1 MWPNTHYSPPTSPGE
16 QAQIDCYTPSNEDQQ
31 SQDFFGRR
39 RLRIAA
45 GQDPEKQPEK
55 FTPPPRHHWAH
66 FVWPTNEEAYAWAEV
81 GRKKR
86 AAHNLLI
93 REEAEREKQMKKLKT
108 PSCGAGSSAEPVTD
122 ENNPLGNAP
131 VEGPPVP
138 FQLEE

>member
-1 MWPNTHYSPPTSPGE
+1 MARYSPPTSPGE
-16 QAQIDCYTPSNEDQQ
+16 QAEIDCYTPSNESQET
-31 SQDFFGRR
+31 QDFVGRR
-39 RLRIAA
+39 RLRICA

-93 REEAEREKQMKKLKT
+93 REEAEREKQDEKAEDAELRSRQQRGT
-108 PSCGAGSSAEPVTD
+108 GDRREQPVGQRPCG
-122 ENNPLGNAP
+122 
-131 VEGPPVP
+131 GPTRAFPA
-138 FQLEE
+138 

>member
-1 MWPNTHYSPPTSPGE
+1 MARYSPPTSPGE
-16 QAQIDCYTPSNEDQQ
+16 QAEIDYYTPSNESQET
-31 SQDFFGRR
+31 QDFVGRR
-39 RLRIAA
+39 RLRICA
-45 GQDPEKQPEK
+45 GQDPAKQPET

-81 GRKKR
+81 GRQKR
-86 AAHNLLI
+86 AAHNVRI
-93 REEAEREKQMKKLKT
+93 REEAERENKMKKLKT

>member
-1 MWPNTHYSPPTSPGE
+1 M
-16 QAQIDCYTPSNEDQQ
+16 
-31 SQDFFGRR
+31 
-39 RLRIAA
+39 
-45 GQDPEKQPEK
+45 
-55 FTPPPRHHWAH
+55 
-66 FVWPTNEEAYAWAEV
+66 WPTNEEGYAWAEVGGV

-93 REEAEREKQMKKLKT
+93 REEAEREKQIKKLKT